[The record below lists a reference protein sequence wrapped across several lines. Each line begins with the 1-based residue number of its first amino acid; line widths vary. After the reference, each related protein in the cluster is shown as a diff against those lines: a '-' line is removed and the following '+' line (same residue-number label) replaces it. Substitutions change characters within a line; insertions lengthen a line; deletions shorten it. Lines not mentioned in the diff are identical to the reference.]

1 MPIRPPQSSSP
12 DKGLIGLSCDSPAV
26 VSQGHFIV
34 FEGIDGSGTT
44 TQSRLLA
51 SYLREAGLPVILTR
65 EPGGTPVAEK
75 IRQLI
80 LDPSLE
86 GISPSSELFLYV
98 ASRSQHVEE
107 VIVPSLNRGD
117 VVICDRYI
125 ASSLA
130 YQGYGRGLDL
140 EVIEQVNRLA
150 VGECLPDATIYLLLP
165 VEAAWKRLGQRDS
178 ADRLEQAG
186 MALQERVARGYQEI
200 AERDPIGLVFDSQLK
215 IDQLAKEIRN
225 TLRERLPWFPEEKK

>member
-1 MPIRPPQSSSP
+1 MSR
-12 DKGLIGLSCDSPAV
+12 
-26 VSQGHFIV
+26 GHFIA
-34 FEGIDGSGTT
+34 FEGVDGSGTT
-44 TQSRLLA
+44 TQSHLLA
-51 SYLREAGLPVILTR
+51 SHLREAGLPVTLTR

-75 IRQLI
+75 IRQLV

-86 GISPSSELFLYV
+86 GVSPTAELFLYA

-107 VIVPSLNRGD
+107 VIAPSLNRGD

-140 EVIEQVNRLA
+140 EVIKQVNQLA

-165 VEAAWKRLGQRDS
+165 VEVAWARLRRRDV
-178 ADRLEQAG
+178 ADRLEQTG
-186 MALQERVARGYQEI
+186 MALQEKVSRGYRQI
-200 AERDPIGLVFDSQLK
+200 AQKDPTGLVFDAQLE
-215 IDQLAKEIRN
+215 IDRLAERIQDVL
-225 TLRERLPWFPEEKK
+225 LRQWSWFPEEKK

>member
-1 MPIRPPQSSSP
+1 MSR
-12 DKGLIGLSCDSPAV
+12 
-26 VSQGHFIV
+26 GHFIV
-34 FEGIDGSGTT
+34 FEGVDGSGTT
-44 TQSRLLA
+44 TQSHVLA
-51 SYLREAGLPVILTR
+51 SYLREAGLPVTLTR

-75 IRQLI
+75 VRQFV

-86 GISPSSELFLYV
+86 GISPTAELFLYA

-107 VIVPSLNRGD
+107 VILPSLNRGD

-130 YQGYGRGLDL
+130 YQGYGRGLDM
-140 EVIEQVNRLA
+140 EVIKQVNRLA

-165 VEAAWKRLGQRDS
+165 IKVAWARLRRREV

-186 MALQERVARGYQEI
+186 MELQEKVSRGYQEI
-200 AERDPIGLVFDSQLK
+200 AKRDPVGLVFDAQLE
-215 IDQLAKEIRN
+215 IDRLAERIQDA
-225 TLRERLPWFPEEKK
+225 LRRQWSWFPEEKK

>member
-1 MPIRPPQSSSP
+1 MALKKGVGSS
-12 DKGLIGLSCDSPAV
+12 KNGRDSNT
-26 VSQGHFIV
+26 QRLIV
-34 FEGIDGSGTT
+34 FEGVDGSGTT

-51 SYLREAGLPVILTR
+51 SYLSKAGFPVTLTR
-65 EPGGTPVAEK
+65 EPGGTPIAER
-75 IRQLI
+75 IRQLV

-86 GISPSSELFLYV
+86 GISPTAELFLYA

-107 VIVPSLNRGD
+107 VIAPSLKRGD

-165 VEAAWKRLGQRDS
+165 IEVAWVRLRQRDV
-178 ADRLEQAG
+178 ADRLEQTG
-186 MALQERVARGYQEI
+186 MALQEKVSRGYQEI
-200 AERDPIGLVFDSQLK
+200 AKRDPVGLVFDAQFE
-215 IDQLAKEIRN
+215 IDWLAERIQDA
-225 TLRERLPWFPEEKK
+225 LRRQWSWFPEEKK

>member
-1 MPIRPPQSSSP
+1 MSR
-12 DKGLIGLSCDSPAV
+12 
-26 VSQGHFIV
+26 GHFIV

-44 TQSRLLA
+44 TQSHLLA
-51 SYLREAGLPVILTR
+51 SYLREAGLPVTLTR
-65 EPGGTPVAEK
+65 EPGGTLVAEK
-75 IRQLI
+75 VRKFV

-86 GISPSSELFLYV
+86 GISPTAELFLYA
-98 ASRSQHVEE
+98 ASRSQHTEE

-130 YQGYGRGLDL
+130 YQGYGRGLDM
-140 EVIEQVNRLA
+140 EVIKQVNRLV

-165 VEAAWKRLGQRDS
+165 IEVAWARLRRRDV

-186 MALQERVARGYQEI
+186 MELQEKVSRGYQEI
-200 AERDPIGLVFDSQLK
+200 AKRDPVGLVFDAQLE
-215 IDQLAKEIRN
+215 IDRLAERIQDA
-225 TLRERLPWFPEEKK
+225 LRRQWSWFPEEKK

>member
-1 MPIRPPQSSSP
+1 MSR
-12 DKGLIGLSCDSPAV
+12 
-26 VSQGHFIV
+26 GHFIA
-34 FEGIDGSGTT
+34 FEGVDGSGTT

-51 SYLREAGLPVILTR
+51 SHLREAGLPVTLTR

-75 IRQLI
+75 IRQLV

-86 GISPSSELFLYV
+86 GVSPTAELFLYA

-107 VIVPSLNRGD
+107 VIAPSLDRGD

-130 YQGYGRGLDL
+130 YQGYGRGLGV
-140 EVIEQVNRLA
+140 EVIERVNRLA

-165 VEAAWKRLGQRDS
+165 VEVAWTRLRRRDV
-178 ADRLEQAG
+178 ADRLEQKG
-186 MALQERVARGYQEI
+186 MALQEKVSRGYQQI
-200 AERDPIGLVFDSQLK
+200 ARKDPTGLVFDAQLE

-225 TLRERLPWFPEEKK
+225 ALRERLPWFPKEKK